1 MGGKALKTIEAKR
14 LNAPEYHALVPV
26 VLDEIAGVVGR
37 DRPLCEI
44 EAYRTK
50 PDFGDMDVLVA
61 SDGIPQDYKDAIAS
75 AFRSREVV
83 KNGSV
88 TSFERDGFQV
98 DVIAIASESFDY
110 ARSYFAWNDLG
121 NLVGRIAHKMGLKHA
136 FVGLMAPLRDGDHMF
151 AELVVTRDVDSVL
164 ATMGYDPVRYRQG
177 FNTLEDI
184 FHFVASSP
192 MFNPD
197 IYLLE
202 NRNATARVRDSKRK
216 TYSAFLEWLDDP
228 DGLDAHRKPPSPGWF
243 CFPEDK
249 TSWTPAL
256 RAKYPDFGAR
266 VDVALERK
274 SLHKAARQIF
284 NGERV
289 GELTGLKGKELGEVM
304 RELRSRHDGQDA
316 LAAWVLAAGQKGVDE
331 AVLECASSLCRVK
344 GFRP

>member
-1 MGGKALKTIEAKR
+1 MGGKALKMIQAKR
-14 LNAPEYHALVPV
+14 LDADEYHALVPV

-61 SDGIPQDYKDAIAS
+61 SDGIPQDYKDAIAA

-83 KNGSV
+83 KNGNV

-121 NLVGRIAHKMGLKHA
+121 NLVGRIAHKMALKHA
-136 FVGLMAPLRDGDHMF
+136 FVGLMAPLRDGDNMF
-151 AELVVTRDVDSVL
+151 AELVVTRDVDSAL
-164 ATMGYDPVRYRQG
+164 ATLGYDPRRYRKG
-177 FNTLEDI
+177 FDTLEEI

-192 MFNPD
+192 LFNPD

-202 NRNATARVRDSKRK
+202 NRNATSRVRDSKRK
-216 TYSAFLEWLDDP
+216 TYAAFLEWLDDP
-228 DGLDAHRKPPSPGWF
+228 QGLDAHMKPPSHGWF
-243 CFPEDK
+243 TFPEDK
-249 TSWTPAL
+249 SSWMPAL
-256 RAKYPDFGAR
+256 RVKYPDFGAR
-266 VDVALERK
+266 VDVALDRK
-274 SLHKAARQIF
+274 ALHEVARKVF

-289 GELTGLKGKELGEVM
+289 SELTGLKGKELGELM

-316 LAAWVLAAGQKGVDE
+316 LVGWVVAAGEKGVDA
-331 AVLECASSLCRVK
+331 AVLECADGMVRAKKRC
-344 GFRP
+344 P